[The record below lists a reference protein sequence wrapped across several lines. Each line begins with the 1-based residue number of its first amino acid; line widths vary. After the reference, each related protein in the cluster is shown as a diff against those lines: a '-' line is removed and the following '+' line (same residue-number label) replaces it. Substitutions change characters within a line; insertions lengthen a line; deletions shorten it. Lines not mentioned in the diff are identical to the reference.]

1 MIISPNKYSRVTNF
15 RENQSSPSAMETR
28 TQSIPSFP
36 KAKRMRGK
44 RTGNP
49 ERKLKE
55 RSIQP
60 FPCKSL
66 KGRKVKAKITEVG
79 FLLIQSM

>member
-1 MIISPNKYSRVTNF
+1 
-15 RENQSSPSAMETR
+15 
-28 TQSIPSFP
+28 
-36 KAKRMRGK
+36 MRGK
-44 RTGNP
+44 RSGNP

-66 KGRKVKAKITEVG
+66 KGRKVKDKITKVG